1 MRYKYYFGKFK
12 NVNNFLGLI
21 FRREKYLMKTARF
34 SSVFEKDNWKKSE
47 DSTKVSFYREVVFI

>member
-1 MRYKYYFGKFK
+1 MLTTAYD
-12 NVNNFLGLI
+12 LI

-47 DSTKVSFYREVVFI
+47 DSTKVSFYREVVIYLSNLEILYIM